1 MAWFLYFMITYIQ
14 QFYLYKTTTNIED
27 ITEDPTLFPTVSIC
41 NLNAFTTDSSIQLIN
56 ETIYL
61 FNRTNLLN
69 ENVLDKL
76 SLDQFKSALVITLQ
90 TTLNQVLNRKKK
102 SELFS
107 LGHKIED
114 FLIECYFDSIPCNL
128 ATDFIWYFDR
138 KYGNCY
144 KYNSNGTKQS
154 RQEGF
159 KNGLGLSLTLFDSMP
174 SLLKRIS
181 YRGNGFLIRIDNS
194 TYLADGNNQISLMNG
209 GIKTSVNVERVYSN
223 KLPQPYSNCL
233 IQMDSDNGFQSVS
246 FSILKKNQFRF
257 YIKDFLY

>member
-1 MAWFLYFMITYIQ
+1 MITYIQ

-27 ITEDPTLFPTVSIC
+27 ITEEPSTFPTVSIC

-56 ETIYL
+56 KTINSL
-61 FNRTNLLN
+61 NRTNIFSPSLKDKQTL
-69 ENVLDKL
+69 EQFRSAIDNV
-76 SLDQFKSALVITLQ
+76 LQ
-90 TTLNQVLNRKKK
+90 TTLNQVLNRKNMT
-102 SELFS
+102 ELMS
-107 LGHKIED
+107 LGHGIED

-138 KYGNCY
+138 TYGNCY

-154 RQEGF
+154 SEEGF
-159 KNGLGLSLTLFDSMP
+159 LNGLGLSLTLFDSMP

-194 TYLADGNNQISLMNG
+194 TYLADGNNQISLMSG

-233 IQMDSDNGFQSVS
+233 IQMDSDNGFQSAS

-257 YIKDFLY
+257 GKIIST